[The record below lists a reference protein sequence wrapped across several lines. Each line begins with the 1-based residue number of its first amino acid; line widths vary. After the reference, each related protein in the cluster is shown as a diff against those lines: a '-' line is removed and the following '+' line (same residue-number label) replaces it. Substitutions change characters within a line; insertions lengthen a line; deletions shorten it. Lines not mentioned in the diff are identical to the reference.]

1 MNEESLGPLKTL
13 TRNRLRLIWE
23 MAQAGGVL
31 SAADALTAQLMG
43 EHPEWHQRWA
53 RADELSDAEFTT
65 GDVNPALHIVAH
77 QIVWNQID
85 GALPAAREVYEA
97 LQAQGLTA
105 HEAIHRI
112 GAVLMEEVYAVL
124 KHQRPYDK
132 ATYVRKLQALVKRAQ
147 PMRRRRR
154 R

>member
-13 TRNRLRLIWE
+13 TRKRLRLIWE

-31 SAADALTAQLMG
+31 SVEDALTAQLMR

-53 RADELSDAEFTT
+53 RADELSAAEFTA
-65 GDVNPALHIVAH
+65 GDVNPALHISAH

-85 GALPAAREVYEA
+85 GALPAAREVYEV
-97 LQAQGLTA
+97 LQAQGLEA
-105 HEAIHRI
+105 HEVVHRI

-124 KHQRPYDK
+124 KQQRLYDEAK
-132 ATYVRKLQALVKRAQ
+132 YVRKLQALVKRARPAQ
-147 PMRRRRR
+147 RRRRR
-154 R
+154 